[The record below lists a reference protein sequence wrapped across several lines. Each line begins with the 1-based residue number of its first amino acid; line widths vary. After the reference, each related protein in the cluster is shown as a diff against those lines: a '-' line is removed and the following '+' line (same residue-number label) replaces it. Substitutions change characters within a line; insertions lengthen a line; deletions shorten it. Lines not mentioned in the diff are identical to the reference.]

1 MQTSGPRRYSK
12 LDLCS
17 TRQLEHLAK
26 EFCYDLDTLRNI
38 STALKKRTCRH
49 SAQAKLAVD
58 RQIKALTAR
67 PPLRGERVRT
77 SARWLGVAAVMALV
91 LAIAIDQ
98 VGQWLALS

>member
-1 MQTSGPRRYSK
+1 VQTSGPLRYSK
-12 LDLCS
+12 FELCS

-38 STALKKRTCRH
+38 ATALGKRTCRH
-49 SAQAKLAVD
+49 SAQAKRAVD

-67 PPLRGERVRT
+67 PPKRGERVRT
-77 SARWLGVAAVMALV
+77 SARWLGAAALV
-91 LAIAIDQ
+91 AVLLAVAIDQ